1 MGPMHSTCDA
11 VGEGLS
17 SAHSALSAWTKRSG
31 MLSAASSL
39 HRWFSG
45 KGPCSCSMCQV
56 QAMAVCVRKPLSAS
70 LSSISAAKTGIPCS
84 GSHRGVSKPSCD
96 HSRKMQNHAWQVE
109 NGGLAMVLLCLINKA
124 SVSIGQERESF
135 LNI

>member
-1 MGPMHSTCDA
+1 MGEQDLMYATCDA

-17 SAHSALSAWTKRSG
+17 SAHSALSACTKCRG

-70 LSSISAAKTGIPCS
+70 LSSISAAKTGIPCRVITA
-84 GSHRGVSKPSCD
+84 GSASPLFTILGRCRTMPGRWITLSLLMATQGDNKSVIK
-96 HSRKMQNHAWQVE
+96 
-109 NGGLAMVLLCLINKA
+109 GL
-124 SVSIGQERESF
+124 Q
-135 LNI
+135 